1 MRAEIYPI
9 ATVPCG
15 RLAIMPR
22 PRAGDWLA
30 GEIDSW
36 RRSGLNVI
44 VSLLEESEIAELGL
58 EQEQAL
64 CQRAG
69 CEFLSFPISD
79 RGVPAS
85 TEEFS
90 ALIQTLVHHLRKG
103 RGVGIHC
110 RMGIGRS
117 ALVAAHVVVA
127 LGMPVE
133 LAWESIE
140 QARGLPVPDTPEQRA
155 WRM

>member
-1 MRAEIYPI
+1 MRAEIYPVPN
-9 ATVPCG
+9 VPCG

-36 RRSGLNVI
+36 RRTGLNVI
-44 VSLLEESEIAELGL
+44 VSLLEESEIVELGL

-64 CQRAG
+64 CERASFR
-69 CEFLSFPISD
+69 FLSFPISD

-85 TEEFS
+85 SEEFS
-90 ALIQTLVHHLRKG
+90 ALIQSLVEQLRKG

-117 ALVAAHVVVA
+117 ALVAAHVLVA
-127 LGMPVE
+127 LGVPVE
-133 LAWESIE
+133 SAWASIE
-140 QARGLPVPDTPEQRA
+140 QSRGLPVPDTPEQRG
-155 WRM
+155 WHM